1 MFHGSSEVQVFVA
14 RVGVGRVGKEIEKD
28 RKNRVSSAGTEQNPC
43 RNMLV
48 RAKSELSDTTA
59 QKMIKARGGAL
70 QSEGLILRPIFS
82 SGGLGWAASPEICL
96 PPSRRDQT
104 QDGKWEQESRT
115 EHCPG
120 VVPLWSLLVTF
131 WNHSWSFK
139 WICSPVRGVVE

>member
-59 QKMIKARGGAL
+59 QKMIKARGGPYSQKGSFSGPSFHQGAWAGQPHQRFAYL
-70 QSEGLILRPIFS
+70 LLEEIKLRMENGSKKVEQSIA
-82 SGGLGWAASPEICL
+82 LGWCL
-96 PPSRRDQT
+96 YGLCLLPFGIILGPSNGFAHR
-104 QDGKWEQESRT
+104 
-115 EHCPG
+115 
-120 VVPLWSLLVTF
+120 
-131 WNHSWSFK
+131 
-139 WICSPVRGVVE
+139 